1 MRKLVEGII
10 STAGIRRALG
20 VDPLDFPKFAII
32 YYIGK
37 RIPPLFG
44 FVDSSNSFGTF
55 FEGRI
60 GNVNGVRIAVIG
72 NTRLTGYHENLLV
85 PLLNTPVEYVLTIG
99 LGGAIASNFEIG
111 DLVIPSASVRGD
123 GLTYYYLSEK
133 IPAVGSLE
141 VLAKIYNTC
150 IEKGIVPHTGV
161 FYTTESKY
169 KELEMF
175 SKLKQDGLI
184 MIEKEVA
191 PIYGLAHA
199 FRKKAGALHIVSDR
213 VSMNDFP
220 SEGFSY
226 ESIEERVNIA
236 SEIIL
241 STVCDLDKQREQKQK
256 KKKKITIN

>member
-1 MRKLVEGII
+1 MVEGFIT
-10 STAGIRRALG
+10 TAGIRRTLG
-20 VDPLDFPKFAII
+20 IDSLDLPKFVVV

-37 RIPPLFG
+37 RVPPLFEI
-44 FVDSSNSFGTF
+44 VDSTNCFGTF

-60 GNVNGVRIAVIG
+60 GEVNGIKIAVIG

-99 LGGAIASNFEIG
+99 LGGAITSDFGIG

-123 GLTYYYLSEK
+123 GLTSYYLSEK

-141 VLAKIYNTC
+141 VLSRIYNSC
-150 IEKGIVPHTGV
+150 IEKGIMPHTGV

-169 KELEMF
+169 KEIEMLP
-175 SKLKQDGLI
+175 KLKQDGLI

-191 PIYGLAHA
+191 PIYGLAHI

-213 VSMNDFP
+213 VGVDNFP
-220 SEGFSY
+220 SGGFSY

-241 STVCDLDKQREQKQK
+241 NVVYDLDKSK
-256 KKKKITIN
+256 